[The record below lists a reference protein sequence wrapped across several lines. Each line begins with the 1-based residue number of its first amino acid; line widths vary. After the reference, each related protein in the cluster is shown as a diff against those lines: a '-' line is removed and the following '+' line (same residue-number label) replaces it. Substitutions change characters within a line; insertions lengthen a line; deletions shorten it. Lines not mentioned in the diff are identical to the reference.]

1 MSLESLTQAAKQ
13 NADRTEFARE
23 MMAGN
28 LSEDKYKTFLW
39 NAYLVYDIL
48 EDVAASMG
56 AFAPMDPSMP
66 ADDLPLDGLQQA
78 DDILADFVE
87 LGGDPDNPPAT
98 VQATV
103 DTEVTS

>member
-78 DDILADFVE
+78 DDILGLQKSRREKYTTRQAEADSS
-87 LGGDPDNPPAT
+87 LIC
-98 VQATV
+98 
-103 DTEVTS
+103 